1 MTKCL
6 FCDNEATVLSG
17 WGYICGD
24 CYFTLKG
31 FHEKGKKLEEMT
43 MKELQILER
52 IYTIWATDVN
62 EVLQKIKNEIEKRG
76 KGK

>member
-1 MTKCL
+1 MAKCL
-6 FCDNEATVLSG
+6 FCDNDATVLSN

-31 FHEKGKKLEEMT
+31 FYEKGKKPEEMT

-52 IYTIWATDVN
+52 VYTIWATDVN
-62 EVLQKIKNEIEKRG
+62 EVLQKIKNEIGKRKEK
-76 KGK
+76 